1 MTPPSRF
8 WRLTVAF
15 VFGCAGVAL
24 LDSGLIV
31 ARFPSAAAIPY
42 VLLAVLILGG
52 MGVALAWRAKG
63 ATRTGV
69 APGLVLGLAPG
80 LALGSVWVIE
90 ISFFTFIAPPTLA
103 VAVGDLIGDLLDGAI
118 ALTVLIVG
126 ALSAYRA
133 RDFTAGWRTAIWT
146 GMISGL
152 FVYLMGLLIINVR
165 LDQVVHDVGAMQEYA
180 ARGAASG
187 APDVYTYWA
196 NQTLSGAVFHLIV
209 LGALLGAALGALGA
223 SIGHLLAHRRLPN
236 LPGRPS
242 PHGET

>member
-1 MTPPSRF
+1 MMPPSCS

-15 VFGCAGVAL
+15 VVGCAGAAL

-42 VLLAVLILGG
+42 LLLAIFIVGG
-52 MGVALAWRAKG
+52 IGVALARTWRTSA
-63 ATRTGV
+63 ATETGM
-69 APGLVLGLAPG
+69 ALGLVLD
-80 LALGSVWVIE
+80 SVWVIE
-90 ISFFTFIAPPTLA
+90 ISYFTFIATPTLG
-103 VAVGDLIGDLLDGAI
+103 VAVRGLIGDLLDAAI
-118 ALTVLIVG
+118 ALAVLIVG

-133 RDFTAGWRTAIWT
+133 RDFTVGWRTAIWT

-187 APDVYTYWA
+187 APDIYNYWA
-196 NQTLSGAVFHLIV
+196 TQTLSGAVFHLIV
-209 LGALLGAALGALGA
+209 LGVLLGAVLGALGA
-223 SIGHLLAHRRLPN
+223 SIGHLLAHTKLPN
-236 LPGRPS
+236 LPGQPS
-242 PHGET
+242 PHRET